1 MVSEVSGGFKVLLK
15 SAKKFEI
22 LIFNLFKGVLL
33 EKWGFWWFLI
43 KMVFQDQGG
52 AFKVKTL
59 SQIMIFEVRL
69 RLFIF
74 DDQGKLF

>member
-59 SQIMIFEVRL
+59 SQLRFLRFDCDFLFLMIKVR
-69 RLFIF
+69 IF
-74 DDQGKLF
+74 

>member
-1 MVSEVSGGFKVLLK
+1 MGSGECF
-15 SAKKFEI
+15 
-22 LIFNLFKGVLL
+22 
-33 EKWGFWWFLI
+33 WFLV
-43 KMVFQDQGG
+43 KTVFQDQGG

-74 DDQGKLF
+74 DDQGKLFKTKVVL